1 MSLNN
6 KKVKLSKKELEKLA
20 EAIKDAGLK
29 TEIKKELKNIKLI
42 EENKFITPD
51 LARVMDNLNFSLPR
65 SRSETEIN
73 LEKTSPVLKPVAKTQ
88 EGLEQITS
96 SFLLQKSLGKTEKPY
111 ESEKQGYFSQSSEYK
126 TIDKIQTENLQTPA
140 GVEKGITHMGVVQST
155 KRKSQSFFD
164 EKSEKEYKNFLYDK
178 PEKM

>member
-42 EENKFITPD
+42 EENKFI
-51 LARVMDNLNFSLPR
+51 
-65 SRSETEIN
+65 ETKIN

-111 ESEKQGYFSQSSEYK
+111 GPEKQGYFSQSSEYK

-140 GVEKGITHMGVVQST
+140 GVEKGIAHMGVVQST

-164 EKSEKEYKNFLYDK
+164 EKSEKEYKNFLYDQ

>member
-42 EENKFITPD
+42 EENKFI
-51 LARVMDNLNFSLPR
+51 
-65 SRSETEIN
+65 ETKIN

-140 GVEKGITHMGVVQST
+140 GVEKGIAHMGVVQST

>member
-29 TEIKKELKNIKLI
+29 IESKKKIEKPEII
-42 EENKFITPD
+42 EENKFIED
-51 LARVMDNLNFSLPR
+51 GV
-65 SRSETEIN
+65 N

-126 TIDKIQTENLQTPA
+126 TLDKIQTENLQSPA
-140 GVEKGITHMGVVQST
+140 GVEKGITHMGVLQST
-155 KRKSQSFFD
+155 KRKSEKFFD
-164 EKSEKEYKNFLYDK
+164 DVPEKEYKNFMYDK
-178 PEKM
+178 PEK